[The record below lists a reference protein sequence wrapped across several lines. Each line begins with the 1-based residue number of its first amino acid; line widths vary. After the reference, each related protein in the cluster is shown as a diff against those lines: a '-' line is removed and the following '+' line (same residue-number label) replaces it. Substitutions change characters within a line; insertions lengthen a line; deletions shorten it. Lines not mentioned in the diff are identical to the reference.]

1 MKINKEI
8 ISKLSKTT
16 LMFVLI
22 KYVEQNVN
30 LKEME
35 ALTILFVKIRQLVSE
50 KLLHPYSIRLNQ

>member
-50 KLLHPYSIRLNQ
+50 ELLRPYSIRLNQ

>member
-22 KYVEQNVN
+22 KYVEQNAN

-50 KLLHPYSIRLNQ
+50 ELLHPYSIRLNQ

>member
-50 KLLHPYSIRLNQ
+50 ELLHPYSIRLNQ